1 VRRLTLMTGAE
12 SSAAHP
18 GSVARWVDY
27 ASGILQAAG
36 PPLLFGL
43 RLWASVC
50 LALYVAF
57 WLELDNAFWAGTTAA
72 IVCQPHLGASLRK
85 GWFRMI
91 GTLVGAV
98 AVVVLTACFPQDR
111 GPFLVGLAL
120 WGAGCALVAT
130 LLRNFAAYSAAL
142 AGYTVAIIAS
152 DQLGATGGPNGQA
165 FMLAVFRASEIGI
178 GIVCAGVVLAS
189 TDMGGARRRVATL
202 FAAIS
207 AEITGR
213 FTGMLT
219 LAGPDLPET
228 QPVRQELVRRVVALD
243 PVIDEALGES
253 SQLRYHSPVLQRAV
267 DGLLAALAGWRTVAV
282 RLVRVSHEQARQ
294 EANAVLQA
302 VPPGLRSAS
311 VQGELA
317 RWIDDP
323 VGLRLICEA
332 AVRRLIALPAATPS
346 LRLLSD
352 QTAEAL
358 AGISHALN
366 GLALLVDDPAGPVP
380 RRGGVHLRVPD
391 WLPSLVNAGRAFV
404 VIGAVELFWII
415 TEWPNGA
422 GAITFAAIGVI
433 LFAPRADQAYAT
445 VIGFMVG
452 TSLTAAF
459 AAIIAFAVLPNS
471 ETFAAFSL
479 AIGLVLV
486 PAGAGMAQPWQ
497 TAMFTAMAANFVPM
511 LAPSNPMIYD
521 TVQFYNAAIAIV
533 AGVGAAAVSFRLM
546 PPLSPAFRTRRL
558 LALTLRDLRR
568 LATGPIP
575 RAPDDWE
582 GRMCGRFAVL
592 PDEAQPLQRSQLLA
606 ALSVGTEIIQLRRIA
621 RRLDLGS
628 ELDVALAAVAEGN
641 SAVATTRLA
650 VLDHVLASLAGAGTG
665 AGAALRARGG
675 VLAVSEALTQH
686 ASYFDAG
693 APG

>member
-1 VRRLTLMTGAE
+1 MTGAE

-621 RRLDLGS
+621 RRLYLGS

>member
-1 VRRLTLMTGAE
+1 MTSAE
-12 SSAAHP
+12 PLAAQP
-18 GSVARWVDY
+18 SPVARWVDY
-27 ASGILQAAG
+27 ASGVLQASG

-50 LALYVAF
+50 LALYIAF
-57 WLELDNAFWAGTTAA
+57 WLELDNAYWAGTSAA

-91 GTLVGAV
+91 GTIIGAV
-98 AVVVLTACFPQDR
+98 AIVVLTACFPQDR
-111 GPFLVGLAL
+111 APFLVGLAL

-165 FMLAVFRASEIGI
+165 FMLAVFRASEICI
-178 GIVCAGVVLAS
+178 GIVCAGVVLAG
-189 TDMGGARRRVATL
+189 TDFGGAGRRVATL

-207 AEITGR
+207 AEISGR
-213 FTGMLT
+213 FTNTLA
-219 LAGPDLPET
+219 LAGPDLPDT
-228 QPVRQELVRRVVALD
+228 QPVRRELVRQVIALD

-267 DGLLAALAGWRTVAV
+267 DGLLAALAGWRTVASH
-282 RLVRVSHEQARQ
+282 LVRVSHDQARQ
-294 EANAVLQA
+294 EAGAVLQA
-302 VPPGLRSAS
+302 VPQELRSAS
-311 VQGELA
+311 VQGEPA

-323 VGLRLICEA
+323 VGLRRICEA

-346 LRLLSD
+346 LRLLAD
-352 QTAEAL
+352 QTAEVL
-358 AGISHALN
+358 AGVSHALN
-366 GLALLVDDPAGPVP
+366 GLALLVDDPARPVP
-380 RRGGVHLRVPD
+380 RRGGVRLRVPD
-391 WLPSLVNAGRAFV
+391 LLPSLVNAGRAFV
-404 VIGAVELFWII
+404 TIGAVELFWII

-422 GAITFAAIGVI
+422 GAITFAAVGVI
-433 LFAPRADQAYAT
+433 LLAPRADQAYAAAMS
-445 VIGFMVG
+445 FMVG
-452 TSLTAAF
+452 TALSAAF

-471 ETFAAFSL
+471 ETYAAFSL
-479 AIGLVLV
+479 ALGLVLV
-486 PAGAGMAQPWQ
+486 PAGAGMAQPWH
-497 TAMFTAMAANFVPM
+497 TMVFIPMVANFVPL
-511 LAPSNPMIYD
+511 LAPANQMTYD
-521 TVQFYNAAIAIV
+521 TAQFYNAASAIV
-533 AGVGAAAVSFRLM
+533 AGVGAAALSFRLM

-575 RAPDDWE
+575 RTPDDWE
-582 GRMCGRFAVL
+582 GRMYGRFAVL

-628 ELDVALAAVAEGN
+628 ELDVALAAVAAGN

-650 VLDHVLASLAGAGTG
+650 VLDHVLASLPGAGTG
-665 AGAALRARGG
+665 AQAALRARGG

-686 ASYFDAG
+686 ASYFDTA

>member
-1 VRRLTLMTGAE
+1 MTGAE
-12 SSAAHP
+12 SSAAQP
-18 GSVARWVDY
+18 GSAARWVDY

>member
-12 SSAAHP
+12 PSAAQP
-18 GSVARWVDY
+18 GSAARLVDY
-27 ASGILQAAG
+27 ASGVLRAAG

-57 WLELDNAFWAGTTAA
+57 WLELDNAYWAGTSAA
-72 IVCQPHLGASLRK
+72 IMCQPHLGASLRK

-91 GTLVGAV
+91 GTVIGAV

-111 GPFLVGLAL
+111 APFLVGLAL

-165 FMLAVFRASEIGI
+165 FMLAVFRASEICI
-178 GIVCAGVVLAS
+178 GIVCAGIVLAG
-189 TDMGGARRRVATL
+189 TDLGGARRRLATV

-207 AEITGR
+207 AEISGR
-213 FTGMLT
+213 STNTLA
-219 LAGPDLPET
+219 LAGPDLPDT
-228 QPVRQELVRRVVALD
+228 QLVRRELVRRVIALD
-243 PVIDEALGES
+243 PVIDEAIGES
-253 SQLRYHSPVLQRAV
+253 SQLRYHSPVLQTAV
-267 DGLLAALAGWRTVAV
+267 DGLLGALAGWRTVAV
-282 RLVRVSHEQARQ
+282 HLVGVSHAQARQ

-302 VPPGLRSAS
+302 MPQELRSAP
-311 VQGELA
+311 VQGEPA

-323 VGLRLICEA
+323 VGLRRICEA

-352 QTAEAL
+352 QTAEVL

-366 GLALLVDDPAGPVP
+366 GLALLLADPARSVP
-380 RRGGVHLRVPD
+380 RRGGVRLRVPD
-391 WLPSLVNAGRAFV
+391 WLPSLVNGGRAFV
-404 VIGAVELFWII
+404 TIGAVELFWII

-422 GAITFAAIGVI
+422 SAITFAAIGVI
-433 LFAPRADQAYAT
+433 LLAPRADQAYAAA
-445 VIGFMVG
+445 VSFMVG
-452 TSLTAAF
+452 TALSTIF
-459 AAIIAFAVLPNS
+459 AAIIAFAVLPNL

-479 AIGLVLV
+479 ALGLVLV

-497 TAMFTAMAANFVPM
+497 TVVFTPMTANFIPL
-511 LAPSNPMIYD
+511 LAPTNQMSYD
-521 TVQFYNAAIAIV
+521 TVQFYNAASAIV
-533 AGVGAAAVSFRLM
+533 AGLCAAAFSFRLM

-568 LATGPIP
+568 LTRRPIP
-575 RAPDDWE
+575 RTPGDWE
-582 GRMCGRFAVL
+582 GRMYGRFSAL
-592 PDEAQPLQRSQLLA
+592 PNEAQPLQRSQLLA
-606 ALSVGTEIIQLRRIA
+606 AMSVGTEIIQLRRIVH
-621 RRLDLGS
+621 RMDLGS
-628 ELDVALAAVAEGN
+628 ELDPALEALVRGDSAIATARLARLEELLAARPGM
-641 SAVATTRLA
+641 
-650 VLDHVLASLAGAGTG
+650 
-665 AGAALRARGG
+665 AALRARGSI
-675 VLAVSEALTQH
+675 LAMSEALAQH
-686 ASYFDAG
+686 AAYFDAG

>member
-1 VRRLTLMTGAE
+1 
-12 SSAAHP
+12 
-18 GSVARWVDY
+18 
-27 ASGILQAAG
+27 
-36 PPLLFGL
+36 
-43 RLWASVC
+43 VC

-57 WLELDNAFWAGTTAA
+57 WLELDNAYWAGTTAA

-111 GPFLVGLAL
+111 GAFLVGLAL

-165 FMLAVFRASEIGI
+165 FMLAVFRASEICI
-178 GIVCAGVVLAS
+178 GIVCAGVVLS
-189 TDMGGARRRVATL
+189 GTDLGGARRRL
-202 FAAIS
+202 AAVFGAVS
-207 AEITGR
+207 AEISGR
-213 FTGMLT
+213 FINTLA
-219 LAGPDLPET
+219 LAGPDLPDT
-228 QPVRQELVRRVVALD
+228 QPVRRELVRRVIALD

-253 SQLRYHSPVLQRAV
+253 SQLRYHSPVLQTAV
-267 DGLLAALAGWRTVAV
+267 DGLLAALAGWRTVASHLV
-282 RLVRVSHEQARQ
+282 RLSHDQARQ
-294 EANAVLQA
+294 EADAVLQA
-302 VPPGLRSAS
+302 VPQELGSAP
-311 VQGELA
+311 VQGEPA
-317 RWIDDP
+317 RLIDDP
-323 VGLRLICEA
+323 VGLRQICEA
-332 AVRRLIALPAATPS
+332 AVRRLIALPATTPS

-352 QTAEAL
+352 QTAEVI

-366 GLALLVDDPAGPVP
+366 GLALLVDDSARPVP
-380 RRGGVHLRVPD
+380 RRGGVRVRVPD
-391 WLPSLVNAGRAFV
+391 LLPALVNAGRAFV
-404 VIGAVELFWII
+404 TIGAVELFWII
-415 TEWPNGA
+415 TAWPNGA
-422 GAITFAAIGVI
+422 QAITFAAVGVI

-445 VIGFMVG
+445 AIGFMVG
-452 TSLTAAF
+452 TGLTAAF

-511 LAPSNPMIYD
+511 LGPSNPMSYD
-521 TVQFYNAAIAIV
+521 TEQFYNAALAIV

-558 LALTLRDLRR
+558 LELTLRDLHR

-575 RAPDDWE
+575 RTPDDWE
-582 GRMCGRFAVL
+582 GRMYGRFSAL
-592 PDEAQPLQRSQLLA
+592 PDAAQPLQRSQLLA

-621 RRLDLGS
+621 RRMDLGS
-628 ELDVALAAVAEGN
+628 DLDAALDAVTSGDCGIATSCLARLDQVLAARPGV
-641 SAVATTRLA
+641 S
-650 VLDHVLASLAGAGTG
+650 
-665 AGAALRARGG
+665 ALRARASI
-675 VLAVSEALTQH
+675 LAMSEALTQH
-686 ASYFDAG
+686 AAYFDAG

>member
-1 VRRLTLMTGAE
+1 
-12 SSAAHP
+12 
-18 GSVARWVDY
+18 VARWVDY
-27 ASGILQAAG
+27 GSGVLQASG

-57 WLELDNAFWAGTTAA
+57 WLELDNAQWAGTSAA

-91 GTLVGAV
+91 GTVVGAV
-98 AVVVLTACFPQDR
+98 AIVVLTACFPQDR
-111 GPFLVGLAL
+111 APFLVGLAL

-165 FMLAVFRASEIGI
+165 FMLAVFRASEICI
-178 GIVCAGVVLAS
+178 GIVSAGVVLAG
-189 TDMGGARRRVATL
+189 TDLGGARRRVATL
-202 FAAIS
+202 FAAIA

-213 FTGMLT
+213 FTGTLA
-219 LAGPDLPET
+219 LAGPDLPDT
-228 QPVRQELVRRVVALD
+228 QPVRRELVRRVVALD

-253 SQLRYHSPVLQRAV
+253 SQLRYHSPVLQRAL
-267 DGLLAALAGWRTVAV
+267 DGLLAALAGWRTVAGH
-282 RLVRVSHEQARQ
+282 LVRVSPSQARQ
-294 EANAVLQA
+294 EAEAVLQA
-302 VPPGLRSAS
+302 VPPELRSAS
-311 VQGELA
+311 VQGEPA

-323 VGLRLICEA
+323 VGLRRICEA
-332 AVRRLIALPAATPS
+332 AVRRLVALPASTPS
-346 LRLLSD
+346 LRLLAD
-352 QTAEAL
+352 QTAEVL

-366 GLALLVDDPAGPVP
+366 GLALLVDDPARPVP
-380 RRGGVHLRVPD
+380 RRGGVRLRVPD
-391 WLPSLVNAGRAFV
+391 LLPSLVNAGRAFV
-404 VIGAVELFWII
+404 TIGAVELFWII

-422 GAITFAAIGVI
+422 GAITFAAVGVI
-433 LFAPRADQAYAT
+433 LLAPRADQAYAAAMS
-445 VIGFMVG
+445 FMVG
-452 TSLTAAF
+452 TALSAAF

-471 ETFAAFSL
+471 ETYAAFSL
-479 AIGLVLV
+479 ALGLVLV
-486 PAGAGMAQPWQ
+486 PAGAGMAQPWR
-497 TAMFTAMAANFVPM
+497 TMVFIPMTANFIP
-511 LAPSNPMIYD
+511 LLSPANPMTYD
-521 TVQFYNAAIAIV
+521 TVQFYNAASAIV
-533 AGVGAAAVSFRLM
+533 AGVGAAALSFRLM

-558 LALTLRDLRR
+558 LALSLRDLRR

-582 GRMCGRFAVL
+582 GRMYGRIAAL

-628 ELDVALAAVAEGN
+628 ELDVALAAVAAGN
-641 SAVATTRLA
+641 SAVTTTRLA
-650 VLDHVLASLAGAGTG
+650 VLDRVLASLPGAGTG
-665 AGAALRARGG
+665 AQAALRARGG

-686 ASYFDAG
+686 ASYFDAA